1 MHPYIQT
8 FSKKRI
14 MTQYYKEPMQILP
27 ESLLFLHP
35 ADNTSSFTI
44 LLYSSVGLTCLKI
57 LKKVES
63 QKAILLP
70 QYHRT
75 QQILSV
81 SIPELIHTH
90 PICLLQSEAAR
101 PALYEG
107 AICEH

>member
-1 MHPYIQT
+1 MQFYIQT
-8 FSKKRI
+8 FSSNQI
-14 MTQYYKEPMQILP
+14 MTQYYKEPILTLP

-35 ADNTSSFTI
+35 VDNTSFTI
-44 LLYSSVGLTCLKI
+44 LLSSSVGFTCLKI
-57 LKKVES
+57 LQKVES

-81 SIPELIHTH
+81 SIPESIHTH
-90 PICLLQSEAAR
+90 PTCLLQSEAAR

-107 AICEH
+107 ATCEH